1 MSDSV
6 RAVRDA
12 RGKLLY
18 YEGTTE
24 DITGRKLAKDARR
37 EAERK
42 YRDIFENAVEGI
54 FQTSPD
60 GEFIAANPALAR
72 MLGFESPEELIRERT
87 DIGRTHYVESE
98 RRAEFK
104 RLLDEHDT
112 VRGFEFEAYRKDGTK
127 IWMADNV
134 RAVRDASGKLLY
146 YEGTTE
152 DITERKRAEDAPP
165 EGEQRYC
172 SAFETALEGLIQT
185 SL

>member
-1 MSDSV
+1 M
-6 RAVRDA
+6 
-12 RGKLLY
+12 
-18 YEGTTE
+18 YEEGHTRSME
-24 DITGRKLAKDARR
+24 GRKRAKDARR

-104 RLLDEHDT
+104 RLLDEHEP
-112 VRGFEFEAYRKDGTK
+112 VRGFGFDGYRKSGTK
-127 IWMADNV
+127 IRMPDNV
-134 RAVRDASGKLLY
+134 RPLRYAPTKLL
-146 YEGTTE
+146 
-152 DITERKRAEDAPP
+152 
-165 EGEQRYC
+165 
-172 SAFETALEGLIQT
+172 
-185 SL
+185 